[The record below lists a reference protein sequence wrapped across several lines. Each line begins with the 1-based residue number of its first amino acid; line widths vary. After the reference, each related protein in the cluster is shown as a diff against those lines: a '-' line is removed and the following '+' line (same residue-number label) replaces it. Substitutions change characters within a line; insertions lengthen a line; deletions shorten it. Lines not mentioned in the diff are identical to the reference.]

1 MNRIL
6 LNPKNISSVVRNDDR
21 LDSIIQCEG
30 VEWIPWFIEHCTRP
44 ITIDDVREM
53 IRMPEE
59 WTETQRKEYE
69 GTLYEKDGY
78 NVWQVGDPEDAA
90 RKAIDI
96 ALRPAPEPDPWDAL
110 GQAISAVLMNY
121 SEHMGADELALAK
134 AWNRLKATRKED
146 E

>member
-1 MNRIL
+1 MSEKRIL
-6 LNPKNISSVVRNDDR
+6 IPKSELDWDMLLRRNNIV
-21 LDSIIQCEG
+21 EG
-30 VEWIPWFIEHCTRP
+30 EYEGIEEALTRP
-44 ITIDDVREM
+44 IT
-53 IRMPEE
+53 
-59 WTETQRKEYE
+59 
-69 GTLYEKDGY
+69 
-78 NVWQVGDPEDAA
+78 PEDIRSCFRRANQWTDKENA
-90 RKAIDI
+90 ELSDVIIHYGANLVADKVLDI